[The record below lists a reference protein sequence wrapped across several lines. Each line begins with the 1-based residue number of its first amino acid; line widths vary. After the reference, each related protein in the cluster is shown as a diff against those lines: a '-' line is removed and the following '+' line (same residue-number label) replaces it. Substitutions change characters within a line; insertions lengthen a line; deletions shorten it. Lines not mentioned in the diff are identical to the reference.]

1 VLGAAKSAGAELVV
15 LENLYVYGPSSGP
28 LRETRPVSPTS
39 AKGRACA
46 AMCAQLFDAAARQR
60 RTDVTTLKRPLLR
73 TLGLLNRN
81 DDSPFRDA
89 SGGHTTHWGDIVART
104 VYWYR
109 AQATTPVF
117 STGLA
122 EATTLK
128 VTA

>member
-28 LRETRPVSPTS
+28 LRETTPVSPTS
-39 AKGRACA
+39 AKGACA
-46 AMCAQLFDAAARQR
+46 AMSAQLPDAAARQR
-60 RTDVTTLKRPLLR
+60 RTDLTTLKRPLLR
-73 TLGLLNRN
+73 RLGLLNRN
-81 DDSPFRDA
+81 DDSLFRDA
-89 SGGHTTHWGDIVART
+89 SGGHTRHWGDIVART